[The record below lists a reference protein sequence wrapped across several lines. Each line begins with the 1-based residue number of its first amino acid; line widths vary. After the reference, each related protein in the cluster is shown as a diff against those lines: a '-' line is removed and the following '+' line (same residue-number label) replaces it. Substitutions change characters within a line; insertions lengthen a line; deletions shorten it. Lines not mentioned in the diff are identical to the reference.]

1 MLERQRCLLR
11 MFLPACLFSCSCDAF
26 RLSLLLYHGFTMLDF
41 QSVRERKTTLM
52 ALAEG
57 LSQADL
63 RTLTNEMIDTV
74 QDLIQDCTDADVVFT
89 PIDPNAKDDFAAS
102 DVEKNIAWNL
112 GHLVVHITASS
123 EESAFL
129 AAEMARGVP
138 NHGRSRYE
146 TPWENV
152 TTIAQCRARLEESR
166 RMRLATLDVW
176 PDAPHFDITHEPWP
190 NAGARN
196 CIAQFLGGMGHEHS
210 HLEQIAEVVRQA
222 KAARM

>member
-1 MLERQRCLLR
+1 ML
-11 MFLPACLFSCSCDAF
+11 
-26 RLSLLLYHGFTMLDF
+26 
-41 QSVRERKTTLM
+41 QSVSFALMLNFQAVRDRKTTM
-52 ALAEG
+52 AELANG
-57 LSQADL
+57 LTVDDL
-63 RTLTNEMIDTV
+63 RRMTNEMADTV
-74 QDLIQDCTDADVVFT
+74 HDLITDCTDADVVFD

-102 DVEKNIAWNL
+102 DAEKNIAWNL

-146 TPWENV
+146 TPWEGV
-152 TTIAQCRARLEESR
+152 TTIQQCRERIEESR
-166 RMRLATLDVW
+166 RMRLATLEVW
-176 PDAPHFDITHEPWP
+176 PAQPHFDITYEPWP

-196 CIAQFLGGMGHEHS
+196 CIAQFLGGMSHEHS

-222 KAARM
+222 KAARS